1 MGLPIPEL
9 AELDRALYRAVA
21 NSSTP
26 SLDAGLRTLSK
37 AANNSALWLGAAGII
52 ALVGG
57 NAGRRAAVDGVL
69 AIAVAS
75 VAVNIGAKQLA
86 ARRRPD
92 REGAD
97 VSEGRQVPMP
107 ASSSFPSG
115 HSASAF
121 AFAEGVSAT
130 LPSLGIPLR
139 VAAAS
144 VAYSR
149 VHTGVH
155 YPGDVIAGALIGM
168 SAAEAT
174 TWSMR
179 RVRGNRARKGHHE

>member
-69 AIAVAS
+69 AKGEILRWPDHCS
-75 VAVNIGAKQLA
+75 A
-86 ARRRPD
+86 A
-92 REGAD
+92 
-97 VSEGRQVPMP
+97 
-107 ASSSFPSG
+107 
-115 HSASAF
+115 
-121 AFAEGVSAT
+121 
-130 LPSLGIPLR
+130 
-139 VAAAS
+139 
-144 VAYSR
+144 
-149 VHTGVH
+149 
-155 YPGDVIAGALIGM
+155 IAGC
-168 SAAEAT
+168 
-174 TWSMR
+174 
-179 RVRGNRARKGHHE
+179 